1 MLLSAE
7 LALRTDCTINEWW
20 TLWPARLELAGR
32 LSIVDP
38 DRSVTGNSEK
48 ELSIGPNW
56 SFRGHHNK
64 LTLDY
69 SWLSADDLVENG
81 TRNRL
86 RFQWE
91 LSL

>member
-1 MLLSAE
+1 M
-7 LALRTDCTINEWW
+7 
-20 TLWPARLELAGR
+20 
-32 LSIVDP
+32 DP

-69 SWLSADDLVENG
+69 SWLSVDDPVENG

-91 LSL
+91 LSLQRLLMLCGWVPDLAVMRVLNLVLSRCFFVVR